1 MNSLPTNN
9 ELRFDKML
17 HNLLKLYHKIVR
29 KAIENKLFQL
39 FLASFS
45 EQKAF
50 FTLFNKLKL
59 SETL

>member
-9 ELRFDKML
+9 ELQFDKML

-45 EQKAF
+45 EQKVF
-50 FTLFNKLKL
+50 FHPIQ
-59 SETL
+59 